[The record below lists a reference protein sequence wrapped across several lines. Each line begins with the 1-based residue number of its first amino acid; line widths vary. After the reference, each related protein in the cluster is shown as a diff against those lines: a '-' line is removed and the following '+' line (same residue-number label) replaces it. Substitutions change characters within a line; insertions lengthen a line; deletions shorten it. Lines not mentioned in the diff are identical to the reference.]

1 MVEEGGEEGWR
12 GGRENEKG
20 ETRGKEEVER
30 R

>member
-20 ETRGKEEVER
+20 ERRGKEEVKR
-30 R
+30 